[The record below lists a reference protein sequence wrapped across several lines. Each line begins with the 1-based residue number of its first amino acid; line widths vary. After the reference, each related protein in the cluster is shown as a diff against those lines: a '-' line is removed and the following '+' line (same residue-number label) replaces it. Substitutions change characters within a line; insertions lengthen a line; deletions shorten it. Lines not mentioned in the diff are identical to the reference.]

1 MSEDKNNAGDD
12 LEATLETAD
21 EAHADLPEESPP
33 EESPEAAAD
42 ENASAEVAELKD
54 QVLRTLA
61 EMENIKRRA
70 ARDVENAHKFAN
82 EGLLNDLFPVLDSLE
97 KAVEAAGAIEGA
109 EAIAEGV
116 ALSMKLFVDTLA
128 KAGVEQID
136 PLGEPFDP
144 QLHEAMT
151 MVPNPDAEPNSYTL
165 SLHDALPI

>member
-61 EMENIKRRA
+61 EMENIKM
-70 ARDVENAHKFAN
+70 
-82 EGLLNDLFPVLDSLE
+82 S
-97 KAVEAAGAIEGA
+97 
-109 EAIAEGV
+109 
-116 ALSMKLFVDTLA
+116 S
-128 KAGVEQID
+128 
-136 PLGEPFDP
+136 
-144 QLHEAMT
+144 
-151 MVPNPDAEPNSYTL
+151 
-165 SLHDALPI
+165 